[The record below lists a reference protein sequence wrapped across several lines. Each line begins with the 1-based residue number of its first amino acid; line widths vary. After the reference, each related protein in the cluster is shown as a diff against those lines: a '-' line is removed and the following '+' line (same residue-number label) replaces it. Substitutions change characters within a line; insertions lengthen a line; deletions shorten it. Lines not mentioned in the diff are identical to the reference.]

1 MTDARVTVLL
11 CEASGLVIGVDSGD
25 VYAVLPNAGPE
36 LDRVFVGELF
46 GRPVRADKRARTL
59 VLRRAT
65 GARIVVD
72 RVLGMRS
79 LSRADLRP
87 VPASVRALGG
97 AADWVLG
104 VAEIE
109 ERLVWLLDLA
119 WIAASSS
126 HGRPP

>member
-1 MTDARVTVLL
+1 MTDAKVTVLV
-11 CEASGLVIGVDSGD
+11 CEASGLLIGVDSGD
-25 VYAVLPNAGPE
+25 VYAVLSHAGSE
-36 LDRVFVGELF
+36 RDRAFAGELF
-46 GRPVRADKRARTL
+46 GRPVRSDRRARTL
-59 VLRRAT
+59 VMQRAT

-87 VPASVRALGG
+87 VPPSVRALG

-104 VAEIE
+104 LTEIE

-119 WIAASSS
+119 WIAAESSR
-126 HGRPP
+126 GRVT

>member
-1 MTDARVTVLL
+1 MMDARVTVLV
-11 CEASGLVIGVDSGD
+11 CEASGLLIGVDSGD
-25 VYAVLPNAGPE
+25 VYAVLSNAGSE
-36 LDRVFVGELF
+36 LDRVFAGELF
-46 GRPVRADKRARTL
+46 GRPVRPGKRARTL
-59 VLRRAT
+59 VMRRAT

-87 VPASVRALGG
+87 VPSSVRALG

-104 VAEIE
+104 LAEIE

-119 WIAASSS
+119 WIVPASS
-126 HGRPP
+126 HERVP